1 MRRTARAALAFA
13 SRVINLCI
21 GGKWPETL
29 CQRIGR
35 RFGPYCFFCRV
46 VGRFTRE
53 RIWHCRDEM
62 TIADVIDWLRRKS

>member
-29 CQRIGR
+29 CARIAR
-35 RFGPYCFFCRV
+35 RWGARCLFCV
-46 VGRFTRE
+46 VIGAVLRE
-53 RIWHCRDEM
+53 HDHCQSELDG
-62 TIADVIDWLRRKS
+62 